1 MDRGARSPE
10 DGEDDQSTLVLL
22 GRYSGHGLT
31 IAAATGFFLLL
42 GWWVDGRLGSTPL
55 FTVIG
60 ALVGAGAGF
69 YSMLQHVLLRPRA
82 AEAEA
87 SKAAERDAGGKPEG
101 DGEGGNGRE
110 P

>member
-1 MDRGARSPE
+1 MDRGVRSPD
-10 DGEDDQSTLVLL
+10 DGEDDRSTLVLL
-22 GRYSGHGLT
+22 GQYSGHGLT

-42 GWWVDGRLGSTPL
+42 GWWVDGRLGLTPL

-82 AEAEA
+82 AESDAAA
-87 SKAAERDAGGKPEG
+87 SERDRGRDVEGGAGEG
-101 DGEGGNGRE
+101 DGRE
-110 P
+110 S